1 MDGAEGLGAGLAALA
16 FWGFIAA
23 MVVGGIWDGAK
34 KRDAQH
40 ETLRRMIESGKPV
53 DEALMTRLMVGEP
66 KRADRDLAVGAIIVF
81 SVALGLGVL
90 SLAVGRNGEPL
101 IELLGV
107 AGLVACIAAGLWGA
121 SIHARRTRRED
132 DARGHMQD
140 AG

>member
-90 SLAVGRNGEPL
+90 SLAVGRDGEPL